1 MNKQQNE
8 TIGIPSK
15 FDGYPRGKDDEDTIS
30 LNMHALFNTPVGK
43 EVLKY
48 LRSITIEAVHGSAVT
63 DSVLR
68 HAEGS
73 RFIVGVIERRIVHG
87 DKIAR
92 ED

>member
-1 MNKQQNE
+1 
-8 TIGIPSK
+8 
-15 FDGYPRGKDDEDTIS
+15 
-30 LNMHALFNTPVGK
+30 MHALFNSPVGK

-63 DSVLR
+63 DEVLR

-73 RFIVGVIERRIVHG
+73 RYVVGVIERRIKEG

>member
-1 MNKQQNE
+1 MHKQQSKPIVTSNIDGFPRYQVDEE
-8 TIGIPSK
+8 TV
-15 FDGYPRGKDDEDTIS
+15 S

-63 DSVLR
+63 DEVLR

-73 RFIVGVIERRIVHG
+73 RYIVGVIERRIAHG
-87 DKIAR
+87 DKVAR

>member
-1 MNKQQNE
+1 MNKQQSKPIVTSNIDGFPRYQEDEE
-8 TIGIPSK
+8 TV
-15 FDGYPRGKDDEDTIS
+15 S

-63 DSVLR
+63 DEVLR

-73 RFIVGVIERRIVHG
+73 RYIVGVIERRIAHG
-87 DKIAR
+87 DKVAR